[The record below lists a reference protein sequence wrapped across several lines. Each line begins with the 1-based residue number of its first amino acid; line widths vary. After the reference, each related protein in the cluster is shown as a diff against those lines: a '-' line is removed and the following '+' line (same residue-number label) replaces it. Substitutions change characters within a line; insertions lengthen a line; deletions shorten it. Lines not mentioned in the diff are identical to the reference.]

1 MWDKVVAAIKTL
13 AVMVVAGGLLIA
25 SFYAAYLFIFVAI
38 MALVGSIAYVSF
50 NWDRITDWYESED
63 WVK

>member
-63 WVK
+63 

>member
-1 MWDKVVAAIKTL
+1 MWDKVVAAIKTV

-38 MALVGSIAYVSF
+38 MAIVGSIAYVAF
-50 NWDRITDWYESED
+50 NWDRVVDWYESED
-63 WVK
+63 

>member
-38 MALVGSIAYVSF
+38 MALVGFIAYAVF
-50 NWDRITDWYESED
+50 NWDRVAKWYESED
-63 WVK
+63 

>member
-1 MWDKVVAAIKTL
+1 
-13 AVMVVAGGLLIA
+13 VAGGLLIA

-50 NWDRITDWYESED
+50 NWDKVVNWYES
-63 WVK
+63 

>member
-1 MWDKVVAAIKTL
+1 MWDKVVAAIKTV

-38 MALVGSIAYVSF
+38 MAVVGFIAYAVF
-50 NWDRITDWYESED
+50 NWDRVAKWYESED
-63 WVK
+63 

>member
-1 MWDKVVAAIKTL
+1 VLDKVVAAIKTF

-38 MALVGSIAYVSF
+38 MGIVGFIAYLFF
-50 NWDRITDWYESED
+50 NWDRVTEWCESD
-63 WVK
+63 D